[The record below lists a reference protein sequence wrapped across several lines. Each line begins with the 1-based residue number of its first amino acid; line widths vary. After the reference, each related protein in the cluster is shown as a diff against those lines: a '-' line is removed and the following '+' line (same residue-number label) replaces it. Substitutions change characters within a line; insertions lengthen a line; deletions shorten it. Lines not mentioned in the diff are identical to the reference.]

1 MKRAVVLIYGLAAYL
16 GGVAALA
23 YLVAFL
29 FDLYVPKTIDS
40 GQLGNV
46 PAAVAINLGLI
57 ALFGLQHSVM
67 ARQGFKSRLTSIFA
81 PAAERS
87 TFLLGTAAAILILCW
102 LWQPL
107 PQVIWQATGSLSDAL
122 LGAGLAGWGLVLAA
136 SFFLNHFDL
145 FGLRQVWLYF
155 AGRPYTPLSFK
166 VVWLYRYVRHP
177 ILTGVLIGVWLT
189 PLMTA
194 GHLLFALA
202 MSAYVLIGV
211 WYEERDL
218 IRTHGESYRRYMRAT
233 GRFIP
238 ALGRTT

>member
-16 GGVAALA
+16 SGVAALV

-29 FDLYVPKTIDS
+29 FDLYAPKSIDS
-40 GQLGNV
+40 GEPGGV
-46 PAAVAINLGLI
+46 AAAATINLGLI
-57 ALFGLQHSVM
+57 ALFGMQHSVM
-67 ARQGFKSRLTSIFA
+67 ARQAFKSCLESIFA

-87 TFLLGTAAAILILCW
+87 TFMFGTAGAILILCW
-102 LWQPL
+102 LWQPM
-107 PQVIWQATGSLSDAL
+107 PQVVWQTTGLLSYVL

-155 AGRPYTPLSFK
+155 VGRPYTPLSFK
-166 VVWLYRYVRHP
+166 VVWLYRYIRHP

-189 PLMTA
+189 PLMTL
-194 GHLLFALA
+194 GHLLFAFA

-218 IRTHGESYRRYMRAT
+218 IRTHGESYRRYMHAT

-238 ALGRTT
+238 ALGRRA